1 MTDAKKQK
9 KENRAADIIAKRGI
23 FYQAFG
29 IYKEI
34 GGFYDYGPIGLR
46 IKRKIEAAW
55 RRLYVDTLGS
65 LEIESTMLLPEI
77 VLKASGHLATFTDPI
92 IKCIRCGRAYRV
104 DKLLESFYA
113 ERGDAEGLAAVP
125 DMSIQEMQHRIKEH
139 GIRCEKCGGELGSI
153 EKFNLMFKT
162 SIGPLGEEV
171 GYLRPET
178 AQGVYLDFKTLSK
191 LYGINLPIG
200 IAQAGRVYRNEISPR
215 QQLIRMREFNQM
227 ELQFFFDPGLEI
239 EELASMNAKELLERN
254 VSFLPSDGKGQID
267 VSIEYLLKGG
277 KIPNA
282 AFGIFLSLACR
293 FIESLGFPRE
303 SYRFREI
310 GAAERAHYA
319 KAAFDLEI
327 KTSYGYVE
335 VAGTH
340 YRADYDLAAHA
351 KMSGEDLSIISDG
364 KRVVPHVV
372 EASFGMD
379 RLVLALLDTSVQDGL
394 DRGWEWLDLNE
405 KVAPYLYGVFPL
417 QKDEK
422 LTSKAMELSRLLI
435 EKGVQSYYAETG
447 SIGKRYARADEIGV
461 PYCITIDYQTM
472 EDDTVTIRDRN
483 TMKQIRKAVG
493 ELA

>member
-1 MTDAKKQK
+1 MAGPKKER
-9 KENRAADIIAKRGI
+9 KENRAAEIIAKRGI

-46 IKRKIEAAW
+46 IKRNIEAAW
-55 RRLYVDTLGS
+55 RRLYVEKLGS
-65 LEIESTMLLPEI
+65 LEIESTTLLPEI
-77 VLKASGHLATFTDPI
+77 VLRASGHLATFTDPI
-92 IKCIRCGRAYRV
+92 IKCTRCGRTYRA
-104 DKLLESFYA
+104 DKLLETFYA
-113 ERGDAEGLAAVP
+113 ERGDAEGLASVP
-125 DMSIQEMQHRIKEH
+125 GMSVQEMQRRIKEH

-162 SIGPLGEEV
+162 SIGPLGEET

-191 LYGINLPIG
+191 LYGINVPAG

-227 ELQFFFDPGLEI
+227 ELQFFFDPSLEM
-239 EELASMNAKELLERN
+239 EELASMTASELLERS
-254 VSFLPSDGKGQID
+254 VSFLPNKGSQID

-282 AFGIFLSLACR
+282 TFGIFLSLACR
-293 FIESLGFPRE
+293 FVESLGFPKG

-310 GAAERAHYA
+310 GEGERAHYA

-340 YRADYDLAAHA
+340 YRTDYDLSAHA
-351 KMSGEDLSIISDG
+351 KMSGEDLSVVSNG
-364 KRVVPHVV
+364 SKVVPHVV
-372 EASFGMD
+372 EASFGLD
-379 RLVLALLDTSVQDGL
+379 RLLLALLDTSVQDGL
-394 DRGWEWLDLNE
+394 ERGWEWLDLNE

-417 QKDEK
+417 QKDAK
-422 LTSKAMELSRLLI
+422 LVAKAMELSRLLI
-435 EKGVQSYYAETG
+435 EKGVPSYYAETG
-447 SIGKRYARADEIGV
+447 SIGKRYPRADEIGV
-461 PYCITIDYQTM
+461 PYCITIDYQTI

-483 TMKQIRKAVG
+483 TMKQVRKGIG
-493 ELA
+493 ELV